1 MQINTSSIETLSDQ
15 IKENIDDLKK
25 EHENIKEYIN
35 DIKKGW
41 KGENADKFYKAFED
55 IYLPNLISSIN
66 VLSEF
71 QTFISKVPGAYET
84 IDNSYA
90 NKNIEV

>member
-25 EHENIKEYIN
+25 EHENIKKYIN

-71 QTFISKVPGAYET
+71 QTFISKVPDAYET